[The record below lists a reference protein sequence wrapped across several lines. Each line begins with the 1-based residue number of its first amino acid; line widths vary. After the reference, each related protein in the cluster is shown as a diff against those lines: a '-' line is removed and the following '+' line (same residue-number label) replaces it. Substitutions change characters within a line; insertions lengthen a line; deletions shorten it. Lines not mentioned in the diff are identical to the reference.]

1 VGAEP
6 RASAPIRVE
15 STGRRLVA
23 FGALAAYA
31 AGAWAGLLA
40 DPPAGRVIVALCIT
54 LAGAGALAAIGRARL
69 PRLAGWPLALLV
81 VLTATAAATIA
92 VGLPASFLVPANWG
106 ELRGHLDS
114 GLLALGQAAYPY
126 SGGSQWSRLA
136 ILGAM
141 PLWLGTAAALAFWP
155 VRGTASVPRTAALMV
170 LVAAYGTGVT
180 VSPPSAPLLNGLILT
195 ALVAA
200 WLWLPGLDRRHALTG
215 GGLLL
220 AATLLALPITARLDN
235 HHPWL
240 DYRNWNWTQSALDGG
255 ESFKWDHTY
264 GPLDWRRTG
273 QPMLDVT
280 SDAPHYWRTAVLDQ
294 FDGFRWHESANSG
307 NGGVELP
314 IPRAG
319 SSFSAQVLPLN
330 HSWIHEINFTVR
342 GLRSPLLVGAGAVIA
357 VHGLPGLAA
366 EGVTGVAPSTS
377 GLVLP
382 TNHPLAAGDSYT
394 VRAYV
399 PNPSAAEMRAAPR
412 AYPGAL
418 RPYTT
423 ISYPVAGPSGALQGQ
438 PQTPD
443 TVRQL
448 DVPLRGEGG
457 GGGVSRAL
465 SRTPYGR
472 VYTLAHRLVA
482 GAPTEYAAVK
492 RIEGYLRANYS
503 YSESPPQR
511 AYPLRAFLFRD
522 RIGYCQQFSG
532 AMALML
538 RMVGI
543 PTRVASGFSP
553 GTPESGTY
561 LVTDF
566 DAHSWDEVY
575 FNHIGWV
582 SFDPTPAAAP
592 AQSRTTGLG
601 LGALSVLSPP
611 GKTPSGP
618 VGGTR
623 KLHGTPPAI
632 TPTGS
637 GGTSSVKTAAIALLL
652 VVVAAAAGVAG
663 AFGWRIL
670 RYRRLSPAA
679 VADAQLRELAGALA
693 RLRSWTGHGATL
705 LVLERRLAMFVG
717 PVAAAYAAKLRAVR
731 YGSSDR
737 RPPTASE
744 RRSLRRELT
753 AGSGLRA
760 RLLSRLAIPPGG
772 PAAPR

>member
-1 VGAEP
+1 MRGAEALSVPRALPRQVAAEP
-6 RASAPIRVE
+6 RASAPSRVE

-40 DPPAGRVIVALCIT
+40 DPPAGRVIVALCVT

-92 VGLPASFLVPANWG
+92 VGLPASFLLPAHWG

-155 VRGTASVPRTAALMV
+155 ARGTASVPRTAALMV

-220 AATLLALPITARLDN
+220 GATLLALPITARLDG

-314 IPRAG
+314 VPRAG
-319 SSFSAQVLPLN
+319 SPFSAQVLPLN
-330 HSWIHEINFTVR
+330 HELDPRDQLHDPR
-342 GLRSPLLVGAGAVIA
+342 
-357 VHGLPGLAA
+357 AA
-366 EGVTGVAPSTS
+366 EPAPGRSGSRDRRSRPAGPGRRGRHGRRTLTG

-382 TNHPLAAGDSYT
+382 ANDPLAAGDSYT

-418 RPYTT
+418 RPYTEDLL
-423 ISYPVAGPSGALQGQ
+423 PRRGPERRPAGPAADAGRRFASSTCRWEARAG
-438 PQTPD
+438 
-443 TVRQL
+443 RRC
-448 DVPLRGEGG
+448 RGP
-457 GGGVSRAL
+457 SRGR
-465 SRTPYGR
+465 RTRR

-543 PTRVASGFSP
+543 PARVASGFSP

-575 FNHIGWV
+575 FNRH
-582 SFDPTPAAAP
+582 
-592 AQSRTTGLG
+592 RLG
-601 LGALSVLSPP
+601 LVRSH
-611 GKTPSGP
+611 SGRRP
-618 VGGTR
+618 RAIPNHGTR
-623 KLHGTPPAI
+623 A
-632 TPTGS
+632 
-637 GGTSSVKTAAIALLL
+637 
-652 VVVAAAAGVAG
+652 
-663 AFGWRIL
+663 
-670 RYRRLSPAA
+670 
-679 VADAQLRELAGALA
+679 
-693 RLRSWTGHGATL
+693 
-705 LVLERRLAMFVG
+705 
-717 PVAAAYAAKLRAVR
+717 
-731 YGSSDR
+731 R
-737 RPPTASE
+737 RPE
-744 RRSLRRELT
+744 RAEPAREDAERPRRRYPE
-753 AGSGLRA
+753 
-760 RLLSRLAIPPGG
+760 
-772 PAAPR
+772 APRHPAGDHHHRVRRDVAR